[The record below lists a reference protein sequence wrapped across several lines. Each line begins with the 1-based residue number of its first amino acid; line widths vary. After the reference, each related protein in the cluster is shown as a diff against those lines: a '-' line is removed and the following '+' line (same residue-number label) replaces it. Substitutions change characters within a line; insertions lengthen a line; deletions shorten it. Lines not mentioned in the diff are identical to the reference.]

1 MTEQEIKKLLIKTI
15 ETFKEAYPEW
25 EGFDIL
31 LTPENNKI
39 RIETEENAEA
49 INEVLRDFSV
59 ELKKNNLMLKSLKND
74 VEVVEY
80 SYLVEDGLD
89 ALADEIELRLG
100 KYISNLIVTEKD
112 NEPYVRFT
120 YIGSLTS
127 DEKAKIQKEVK
138 EITSQYEA
146 IDEDDIF
153 AEIEFDDFESVMQEI
168 ENGDEEQELESEP
181 KAEDTD
187 YEVNQDIVVTQENKA
202 LFEKAERE
210 LQKAIANKDKESAE
224 KNYAI
229 LFKANFTDFQN
240 KFAELD
246 DLVDRLPK
254 YRKEIDALED
264 FTEDQEKLYQIVVD
278 NDAPVGYT
286 KAELVEMLEPEQIR
300 TLLAGGEIEIL
311 DDENNVLKAYLVL

>member
-1 MTEQEIKKLLIKTI
+1 MTEQEIKKLLIKTV
-15 ETFKEAYPEW
+15 ETFEKVYPEW

-39 RIETEENAEA
+39 RIETEESVEA
-49 INEVLRDFSV
+49 INELLRDFSV
-59 ELKKNNLMLKSLKND
+59 ELKKNILMLKSFKND

-80 SYLVEDGLD
+80 NYLVEDGLD

-100 KYISNLIVTEKD
+100 KYISNLIVIEKD
-112 NEPYVRFT
+112 NKPYVRFT

-127 DEKAKIQKEVK
+127 DEKAKVQKEVK

-153 AEIEFDDFESVMQEI
+153 ADIEFDNFESVMREI

-187 YEVNQDIVVTQENKA
+187 YNVNQDVVVTQENKA
-202 LFEKAERE
+202 LFEKVERN
-210 LQKAIANKDKESAE
+210 LQKAIANNDKELAE
-224 KNYAI
+224 KNYAV
-229 LFKANFTDFQN
+229 LFKANFRDFQN
-240 KFAELD
+240 QFAELD

-254 YRKEIDALED
+254 YRKEIDALEN
-264 FTEDQEKLYQIVVD
+264 FAEDREKLYQIVLD
-278 NDAPVGYT
+278 NDSPVGYT
-286 KAELVEMLEPEQIR
+286 KAELVQMLEPEQIR
-300 TLLAGGEIEIL
+300 TLLAGGEIEVL
-311 DDENNVLKAYLVL
+311 DDEDNILKAYLVL